1 MLVAWIIVSEGD
13 ACCHLQK
20 GKMTTWTK
28 YILQIEQICEKE
40 ELLRSHSASCPLGAV
55 RAQTVPIIFK
65 KPRTN
70 NSLSLIYFSFYLL
83 YWKGIHLTYI
93 SRQTRDVYDSYCWPH
108 VTKVEGRHYSTV
120 ILDFPC
126 LFEHFLW
133 NPCMCHEL
141 WAPDLSS
148 FITWN
153 PKLFHTNANDNFKL
167 WNLRITTR
175 K

>member
-1 MLVAWIIVSEGD
+1 MSVSSLQLRSWVLVAWIIVSEGD

-70 NSLSLIYFSFYLL
+70 NSLSLIYFSFLSFILKGNSSDIYFTPNKRCVWLILL
-83 YWKGIHLTYI
+83 ATCHKSW
-93 SRQTRDVYDSYCWPH
+93 RQT
-108 VTKVEGRHYSTV
+108 
-120 ILDFPC
+120 
-126 LFEHFLW
+126 
-133 NPCMCHEL
+133 
-141 WAPDLSS
+141 
-148 FITWN
+148 
-153 PKLFHTNANDNFKL
+153 LFHCHFGFSMFVWTFSLKPL
-167 WNLRITTR
+167 HVSWIVSTRSQFFCNLKPKIVSYKCKR
-175 K
+175 